1 MHAALRRRSPS
12 LPEADISA
20 TRPILRNRWLA
31 LADLLVLGLGI
42 LVGYLTRFEGG
53 DGWQVLGGHIGYLIL
68 GPIAQVGILW
78 LGGIYRVI
86 WRHSSSRDF
95 IRLGT
100 VATVAGFIGLILGAF
115 VLAPLGIITSRVPL
129 SVLVLVWLITI
140 LGPAAVR
147 ASLRLSYIHG
157 LPWRNSG
164 RPVVAAGGIPN
175 RRARRILIAGAGEA
189 GRLIVEEFRRQ
200 RGGEPIELI
209 GFLDRDHDKHDRT
222 VVGLPVLGGI
232 DLLAEVVRSTH
243 ANELVIAMPS
253 VSGEVVRE
261 YTNAA
266 RANGL
271 QVRTLP
277 ALVELATGKVTATAL
292 RPVEIADLLRREPID
307 TDFAAVSAL
316 VSGRRVLITGAG
328 GSIGSEL
335 CRQVARLGPASVAL
349 LGHGENSIFEIRA
362 ELRRYWPDLAVSV
375 YIADVRHRARMAAV
389 FEQYR
394 PELVF
399 HAAAHKHVR
408 LMEENP
414 AEAVTNNVIGTL
426 NVAELAAQVGA
437 TRLVMISTDKAVR
450 PTSVM
455 GASKRIAEQVV
466 QRVAERS
473 SGNFV
478 AVRFGNVLGSRGS
491 VVPTFLKQIAAGG
504 PLTLTHPEVRRFFM
518 TIPEAVQLVLQ
529 AAALGQ
535 GGEIF
540 ALDMG
545 KAVRIVD
552 LATDLVRLSG
562 LEPGHDIDL
571 VYTGLLPGEK
581 LYEEVFFE
589 GDEVT
594 VTSHPKILRTAAP
607 PAPDLLLEAVRR
619 LEARAEAGA
628 TAVELRQELARLVP
642 DYQHTEALAPPVPNL
657 PDDYPTLDAAPAA

>member
-1 MHAALRRRSPS
+1 VWCRGATLPS
-12 LPEADISA
+12 LPEAAIS
-20 TRPILRNRWLA
+20 TPRPILRNRWLA
-31 LADLLVLGLGI
+31 LADLVVLALGI
-42 LVGYLTRFEGG
+42 LVGYLTRFEGAAGWEMLSG
-53 DGWQVLGGHIGYLIL
+53 DLGYLIL
-68 GPIAQVGILW
+68 GPVAQVGILW

-95 IRLGT
+95 LHLGV
-100 VATVAGFIGLILGAF
+100 VATVSGFIGLVLGAF
-115 VLAPLGIITSRVPL
+115 ILAPLGIIHARVPL
-129 SVLVLVWLITI
+129 SVLALVWLVTI
-140 LGPAAVR
+140 LGPAILR

-157 LPWRNSG
+157 LPWRAQG
-164 RPVVAAGGIPN
+164 PPVAAAGGIPN

-200 RGGEPIELI
+200 RSGERIELI
-209 GFLDRDHDKHDRT
+209 GFIDRDHDKHDRT
-222 VVGLPVLGGI
+222 VVGLPVLGEVDQLG
-232 DLLAEVVRSTH
+232 EVVRSTR

-253 VSGEVVRE
+253 VGGEVVRE

-277 ALVELATGKVTATAL
+277 ALVELATGKVTTTAL

-307 TDFAAVSAL
+307 TDFVAVRAL
-316 VSGRRVLITGAG
+316 VAGKRVLITGAG

-335 CRQVARLGPASVAL
+335 CRQVARLEPTSIAL
-349 LGHGENSIFEIRA
+349 LGHGENSIFDIRG
-362 ELRRYWPDLAVSV
+362 ELRRYWPDLSVAV
-375 YIADVRHRARMAAV
+375 YIADVRHRARMTAV
-389 FEQYR
+389 FEHYR

-426 NVAELAAQVGA
+426 NVAELAAQVGVE
-437 TRLVMISTDKAVR
+437 RLVMISTDKAVR

-466 QRVAERS
+466 QLVAERS
-473 SGNFV
+473 GSNFV

-491 VVPTFLKQIAAGG
+491 VVPTFLKQIATGG

-535 GGEIF
+535 GGEVF

-545 KAVRIVD
+545 KAVKIVD

-607 PAPDLLLEAVRR
+607 AAPALLIEAVRR
-619 LEARAEAGA
+619 LEAHAEAGA
-628 TAVELRQELARLVP
+628 AAAELRGQIGRLVP
-642 DYQHTEALAPPVPNL
+642 DYQHTEAVAPPVPNL
-657 PDDYPTLDAAPAA
+657 PDAIPSPQAAPAA